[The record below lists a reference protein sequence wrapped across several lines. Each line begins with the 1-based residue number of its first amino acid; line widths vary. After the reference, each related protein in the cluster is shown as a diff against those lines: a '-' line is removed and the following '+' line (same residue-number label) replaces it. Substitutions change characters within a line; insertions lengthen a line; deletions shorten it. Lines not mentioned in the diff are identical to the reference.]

1 MQTKNNNNDFLV
13 QGSILAVAS
22 IIVRLIGLLYRIPMQ
37 RIIGD
42 EGMGYYGYAF
52 EVYNIALILSS
63 YSLPLAVSKLVSA
76 RSINKEY
83 KNSYRVF
90 LSGMCLAIVVGLS
103 ASLILFFGADWFA
116 TTISNSPNSALPL
129 KVLAPTIFIF
139 SIMGV
144 LRGFYQGK
152 NTMIPTSISQV
163 IEQIVNAAVSI
174 IASYL
179 LVINYS
185 ASEKVASYG
194 AAGGTLGTFLGA
206 LSSLLFLLVVYML
219 YKPILKKQLRRDKT
233 PHHESYQNIF
243 KILIITILPI
253 ILSQTVYQISGIIDH
268 TMFGHIMDG
277 KKVSGF
283 ELEIIKNIIPNQL
296 YTEDIRSSLMGIYG
310 SKYRVLTNIPVAIA
324 SAIGAA
330 IVPSIAASLMQEN
343 YKQIKEKVHAA
354 IKFNMIIAIPSAVG
368 MGVLASPILQLIF
381 KDNYKLS
388 ANLLR
393 VGAAAIIFFAFSTVT
408 NAILQGI
415 NKLHIPVIH
424 SIISLVVHIILL
436 FILLKFTNLSTF
448 ALVICNVLFA
458 LLVSILNWISLASHL
473 NYTQE
478 IHKTFI
484 LPTVSSVFMGIITYL
499 TYKVIHILTNINSI
513 STLTALVVAVMVYFI
528 TLVVFKG
535 LTEEEIMAV
544 PKGNVII
551 KILRKIRLI

>member
-1 MQTKNNNNDFLV
+1 MQTKNKNNDFLV

-22 IIVRLIGLLYRIPMQ
+22 IVVRLIGLLYRIPMQ

-90 LSGMCLAIVVGLS
+90 LTGMCLAVAVGLTS
-103 ASLILFFGADWFA
+103 SLILFFGADWFA

-129 KVLAPTIFIF
+129 KVLAPTIFVF

-194 AAGGTLGTFLGA
+194 AAGGTLGTLIGA
-206 LSSLLFLLVVYML
+206 FSSLLFLLFVYML
-219 YKPILKKQLRRDKT
+219 YKPILNKQLQRDRT
-233 PHHESYQNIF
+233 SHQESYQNIF
-243 KILIITILPI
+243 KILVITILPI
-253 ILSQTVYQISGIIDH
+253 ILSQTVYQLSGIIDH

-283 ELEIIKNIIPNQL
+283 ELEIIKNLIPNQI

-330 IVPSIAASLMQEN
+330 IVPSIAASFMQEN
-343 YKQIKEKVHAA
+343 YKHIKEKVHAA
-354 IKFNMIIAIPSAVG
+354 IKFNMVIAIPSAVG

-393 VGAAAIIFFAFSTVT
+393 VGAVAIIFFALSTVT

-424 SIISLVVHIILL
+424 SSISLVVHVILL

-458 LLVSILNWISLASHL
+458 LSVSILNWISLARNL
-473 NYTQE
+473 NYSQE

-484 LPTVSSVFMGIITYL
+484 IPIISSAFMGTITYL
-499 TYKVIHILTNINSI
+499 TYKLIYMLTKRNSI
-513 STLTALVVAVMVYFI
+513 ATLIALVIAVVVYFVI
-528 TLVVFKG
+528 LVAFKG
-535 LTEEEIMAV
+535 LTEEELMFI
-544 PKGNVII
+544 PKGKTII
-551 KILRKIRLI
+551 KIFKKIKLI